1 MSLLDITNL
10 SLSINGTPILRDV
23 SLSVNTGE
31 IVAVTGESGSGKSL
45 TVLATMGLLPTR
57 SQTTGTITF
66 KGQDLLITSEADLCN
81 IRGNNIGMVFQE
93 PMTALNPVQTIPKN
107 NSRCRAIRTN
117 YRAGNA
123 NALSLQWQ
131 SPCAPNC

>member
-45 TVLATMGLLPTR
+45 TALATMGLLP
-57 SQTTGTITF
+57 
-66 KGQDLLITSEADLCN
+66 K
-81 IRGNNIGMVFQE
+81 
-93 PMTALNPVQTIPKN
+93 
-107 NSRCRAIRTN
+107 
-117 YRAGNA
+117 
-123 NALSLQWQ
+123 
-131 SPCAPNC
+131 

>member
-45 TVLATMGLLPTR
+45 TVLATMGLLPAR
-57 SQTTGTITF
+57 SQTTGTIALE
-66 KGQDLLITSEADLCN
+66 GQDLLTTSEADLCN
-81 IRGNNIGMVFQE
+81 IRGNNIGMVRKVASRSASWDL
-93 PMTALNPVQTIPKN
+93 ALGCQRT
-107 NSRCRAIRTN
+107 RC
-117 YRAGNA
+117 
-123 NALSLQWQ
+123 
-131 SPCAPNC
+131 